1 MWLPTADGTTGAG
14 GSVLAGDART
24 EFCSASVDPF
34 VGLRTSR
41 GSAMSHRPFTLIL
54 IAIGA
59 AIAPAPGA
67 AAEAPQPPAVDFDRQ
82 IAPLLVSRCLECHSG
97 LDPDGGLSLIDAT
110 AAAKGGESGPALE
123 PGKTESLLW
132 QRVEADEMPPEHP
145 LPPAE
150 KALLRAWI
158 EAGSPWGQT
167 PLDPLAFSTEKRA
180 GRDWWSLQ
188 PLRETP
194 LPDTAL
200 DPWARG
206 PIDAWVLER
215 LGASGLAPSRP
226 ADPNILIRRL
236 FIDLIGL
243 PPSPEQV
250 DAFMADPSDVA
261 WAGLVDELLASPHY
275 GERWGRHW
283 LDIVRYTESEGF
295 EYDHPRDRAWHYRD
309 YVIRSFN
316 NDKPYDRFMREQLAG
331 DVLEPV
337 TSDGI
342 IATSMLV
349 CGAWD
354 RAGNAQAN
362 ATQRAITR
370 EEEMED
376 MISVVGQTFLGLTL
390 NCARCHR
397 HKFDPVPQEDYFRIK
412 AVFDGVK
419 HGERPITS
427 PAEIAVRERETAARS
442 EAIAAER
449 TTIADLERE
458 GARRA
463 AQRSQDRVA
472 APPGPAP
479 LIRWTFRD
487 GAQPAGGK
495 LHGGAEIVAGRL
507 RLHKETQSFFESDP
521 IPESIREKT
530 LEAWVVL
537 SDLDQGGGAAISIES
552 SADRDFDAIVFGERQ
567 PRKWIAGSGGFVR
580 THDLEAPPETS
591 PAGQP
596 VHMAAVY
603 RADNSI
609 TLYRNGERYAPPDVP
624 AAGLRTFAKG
634 GATVLLGLRHH
645 GAGNGFLDGEIL
657 QAALHATALDDAQVA
672 ATFRA
677 GGFAF
682 SKDEILACLDDAQR
696 ASHAGATARID
707 GLKKEAEASATA
719 AELSYV
725 GVRVEPPP
733 TALLHRGSVT
743 SPGAIMTP
751 AGLSAITAV
760 NADLGLTPEAP
771 EAERRKRFAA
781 WIADPA
787 NPLPARVIAN
797 RIWQY
802 HFGRGLVATPSDFG
816 LNGGRPSHPELLDAL
831 AGELVRGGWRLK
843 PLHRA
848 ILLSS
853 TYRQAST
860 HDDTAAAIDADTI
873 LLWRYPPRRLEAE
886 VVRDAMLAV
895 SGELNPAVGG
905 PSFRPVTTTSFNAP
919 CYHPVD
925 RVDPEYNRRTVYRMN
940 VNSGKEPL
948 LDAFDCPSPSVKT
961 PTRGETITPLQALAL
976 MNNSFVQRQ
985 ADRLAGRALE
995 AAGGE
1000 LTVAIDRAYELAL
1013 GRRATDE
1020 ERQRAVTAAQAR
1032 GLGSI
1037 CWALLNSS
1045 EFLYVQ

>member
-1 MWLPTADGTTGAG
+1 M
-14 GSVLAGDART
+14 S
-24 EFCSASVDPF
+24 
-34 VGLRTSR
+34 LRS
-41 GSAMSHRPFTLIL
+41 FTLLL
-54 IAIGA
+54 IATVA
-59 AIAPAPGA
+59 AVASWPGA
-67 AAEAPQPPAVDFDRQ
+67 SAKEPSLPAVDFDRQ
-82 IAPLLVSRCLECHSG
+82 IAPLLISRCLECHSG
-97 LDPDGGLSLIDAT
+97 ASPDGGLSLVDAA

-123 PGKTESLLW
+123 SGKTESLLW
-132 QRVEADEMPPEHP
+132 QRVEGDEMPPEHP
-145 LPPAE
+145 LPLEE

-158 EAGSPWGQT
+158 DAGSPWGEQ

-188 PLRETP
+188 PIQETP
-194 LPDTAL
+194 LPETAL

-206 PIDAWVLER
+206 PVDAWVLER
-215 LGASGLAPSRP
+215 LGASGLGPSSP
-226 ADPNILIRRL
+226 ADPRILIRRL
-236 FIDLIGL
+236 CFDLIGL

-250 DAFMADPSDVA
+250 EAFMADPSEAAYERV
-261 WAGLVDELLASPHY
+261 VDELLASPHY

-309 YVIRSFN
+309 YVINSFN
-316 NDKPYDRFMREQLAG
+316 DDKPYNRFMEEQLAG

-342 IATSMLV
+342 VATSMLV

-390 NCARCHR
+390 NCARCHS

-419 HGERPITS
+419 HGERPISS
-427 PAEIAVRERETAARS
+427 PAEIAAREQRAAARA

-449 TTIADLERE
+449 ATIAALERE

-463 AQRSQDRVA
+463 AERSQDRA
-472 APPGPAP
+472 ATPPGPEP
-479 LIRWTFRD
+479 LIRWTFQD
-487 GAQPAGGK
+487 GGAAAGGK
-495 LHGGAEIVAGRL
+495 LHGGAEIVGGRL
-507 RLHKETQSFFESDP
+507 RLQRATQSCFESDP
-521 IPESIREKT
+521 IPETIREKT

-552 SADRDFDAIVFGERQ
+552 TPDRDFDAIVFGERQ
-567 PRKWIAGSGGFVR
+567 PRKWIAGSGGFAR
-580 THDLEAPPETS
+580 TRDLEAPQES
-591 PAGQP
+591 ASAGQA

-609 TLYRNGERYAPPDVP
+609 TLYRNGERYAAPYVP
-624 AAGLRTFAKG
+624 AAALRTFEKG
-634 GATVLLGLRHH
+634 AATVLLGLRHH

-657 QAALHATALDDAQVA
+657 QAAIHDRALGDEEVA
-672 ATFRA
+672 AAFRA
-677 GGFAF
+677 GGFAIP
-682 SKDEILACLDDAQR
+682 KEEILACLDDAER
-696 ASHAGATARID
+696 ISHARATARID
-707 GLKKEAEASATA
+707 ELAKETEASAA
-719 AELSYV
+719 ATEVSYV
-725 GVRVEPPP
+725 GVRIEPAP
-733 TALLHRGSVT
+733 TALLLRGSVT

-760 NADLGLTPEAP
+760 DADLGLVPEAP
-771 EAERRKRFAA
+771 EAERRRRFAA
-781 WIADPA
+781 WISAPA

-797 RIWQY
+797 RVWQY

-816 LNGGRPSHPELLDAL
+816 LNGGRPSHPELLDWL
-831 AGELVRGGWRLK
+831 AGELLRSGWRLK
-843 PLHRA
+843 ALHRA

-853 TYRQAST
+853 TYRQASN
-860 HDDTAAAIDADTI
+860 HDEKAAAIDADTV

-886 VVRDAMLAV
+886 AVRDAMLAV
-895 SGELNPAVGG
+895 SGELNPAMGG
-905 PSFRPVTTTSFNAP
+905 PSFRPFTTTNFNATF
-919 CYHPVD
+919 YHPVD
-925 RVDPEYNRRTVYRMN
+925 RDDPELNRRTVYRMN

-961 PTRGETITPLQALAL
+961 PTRGETITPLQALSL

-985 ADRLAGRALE
+985 ADRLAERSLE
-995 AAGGE
+995 AAGGD
-1000 LTVAIDRAYELAL
+1000 LTDAIDRAYECAL
-1013 GRRATDE
+1013 GRRATDA
-1020 ERQRAVTAAQAR
+1020 ERHQAVTAAQAR
-1032 GLGSI
+1032 GLGSV

>member
-1 MWLPTADGTTGAG
+1 
-14 GSVLAGDART
+14 
-24 EFCSASVDPF
+24 
-34 VGLRTSR
+34 
-41 GSAMSHRPFTLIL
+41 MSLRPFTLIL
-54 IAIGA
+54 VATVVVATLPPRGH
-59 AIAPAPGA
+59 
-67 AAEAPQPPAVDFDRQ
+67 AEETQSPAVDFDRQ
-82 IAPLLVSRCLECHSG
+82 IAPLLITRCLACHSG
-97 LDPDGGLSLIDAT
+97 AAPDGGLSLVDAA

-123 PGKTESLLW
+123 SGKRESLLW
-132 QRVEADEMPPEHP
+132 QRVEGDEMPPEHP

-158 EAGSPWGQT
+158 DAGSRWGSQ

-180 GRDWWSLQ
+180 GRDWWSLL
-188 PLRETP
+188 PLDEPP
-194 LPDTAL
+194 LPEAAR

-206 PIDAWVLER
+206 PIDAWVLDR
-215 LGASGLAPSRP
+215 LVASGLGPSPP
-226 ADPNILIRRL
+226 ADPRILVRRL

-250 DAFMADPSDVA
+250 EAFMADPSEAAYERV
-261 WAGLVDELLASPHY
+261 VDELLASPHY

-309 YVIRSFN
+309 YVIKSFN
-316 NDKPYDRFMREQLAG
+316 DDKPYDRFVQEQIAG

-390 NCARCHR
+390 NCARCHS

-419 HGERPITS
+419 HGERPITT
-427 PAEIAVRERETAARS
+427 PAEIAAREQLAAARA
-442 EAIAAER
+442 EAIAVER
-449 TTIADLERE
+449 ATIVALEQE

-463 AQRSQDRVA
+463 AERSPHRTA

-479 LIRWTFRD
+479 LFRWTFED

-495 LHGGAEIVAGRL
+495 LHGGAEIVEGRL
-507 RLHKETQSFFESDP
+507 RLRRETQSYFESDP
-521 IPESIREKT
+521 LPETIREKT

-537 SDLDQGGGAAISIES
+537 ADPDQGGGAAISIES
-552 SADRDFDAIVFGERQ
+552 TPDRDFDALVFGERQ
-567 PRKWIAGSGGFVR
+567 PRKWIAGSGGFAR
-580 THDLEAPPETS
+580 THDLEAPQETA

-596 VHMAAVY
+596 VHVAAVY

-609 TLYRNGERYAPPDVP
+609 TLYRNGERYAPSYVP
-624 AAGLRTFAKG
+624 AAALRSFEKG
-634 GATVLLGLRHH
+634 AATVLLGLRHH

-657 QAALHATALDDAQVA
+657 QAGLHARALDDAEVA
-672 ATFRA
+672 AAFRA

-682 SKDEILACLDDAQR
+682 SQAEILASLDDAER
-696 ASHAGATARID
+696 ATHARAMARIEE
-707 GLKKEAEASATA
+707 LKREAEATSGST
-719 AELSYV
+719 EMSYV
-725 GVRVEPPP
+725 GVRVEPAP

-743 SPGAIMTP
+743 SPGPIMTP

-760 NADLGLTPEAP
+760 DADLGLTPEAP

-781 WIADPA
+781 WIAAPA

-797 RIWQY
+797 RVWQY

-816 LNGGRPSHPELLDAL
+816 LNGGRPSHPELLDWL
-831 AGELVRGGWRLK
+831 AGELVRSGWRLK
-843 PLHRA
+843 ALHRA

-853 TYRQAST
+853 TYRQASN
-860 HDDTAAAIDADTI
+860 HDEKAAAIDADSI

-886 VVRDAMLAV
+886 AVRDAMLAV
-895 SGELNPAVGG
+895 SGELNPAMGG
-905 PSFRPVTTTSFNAP
+905 PSFRPFTTTSFNATF
-919 CYHPVD
+919 YHPID
-925 RVDPEYNRRTVYRMN
+925 RDDPEFNRRTVYRMN

-948 LDAFDCPSPSVKT
+948 LDAFDCPSPAVKT
-961 PTRGETITPLQALAL
+961 PTRGETITPLQALSL

-985 ADRLAGRALE
+985 ADRLAERALE
-995 AAGGE
+995 AAGGD
-1000 LTVAIDRAYELAL
+1000 LPVAIDRAYERAL
-1013 GRRATDE
+1013 GRRATDA
-1020 ERQRAVTAAQAR
+1020 ERRRAIAAAQAR
-1032 GLGSI
+1032 GLGSV